1 MTLAR
6 ALLAIVLVTLTGCA
20 AQPSGDAAA
29 GTMGPLLGPMF
40 CDDVYERTMEDH
52 AAELV
57 EADKTK
63 TSADLE
69 PQLSRDSCQE
79 TLPAKRRGTQPLDM
93 VYEQSVPGV
102 LALACVAKCPGCGRY
117 HPKSTATAFVL
128 TASGVCA
135 TNYHVFEHSAD
146 DQHVIA
152 FDSQGRGYP
161 VTEILAASHQDDAAV
176 FKIDLSGRTLT
187 PIPLSPSGR
196 VGSPIAIISHPE
208 NNHYVLSSG
217 IICRRGA
224 KFGGMNGD
232 MEDLRPPK
240 HDTRATGE
248 LDNPT
253 DVDKLTQILEV
264 SCEYGIGSSG
274 GPVLDSEGNAIGM
287 VSNTRTIY
295 ASPKGKKDPQ
305 MVIRTCVPAQSIIN
319 LMMSKKDA
327 KKPEEVP

>member
-1 MTLAR
+1 MMLAR
-6 ALLAIVLVTLTGCA
+6 ALLAIVLVALTGCA
-20 AQPSGDAAA
+20 APSPQSAAP
-29 GTMGPLLGPMF
+29 GSMGPLLGPMF

-69 PQLSRDSCQE
+69 PQLSRESCQE
-79 TLPAKRRGTQPLDM
+79 TLPARRKGAQSLDM

-102 LALACVAKCPGCGRY
+102 LALASVAKCPGCGRY

-128 TASGVCA
+128 TANGICA

-176 FKIDLSGRTLT
+176 FKIDLGGRTLT
-187 PIPLSPSGR
+187 PIPLNASGR

-217 IICRRGA
+217 IVCRRGA
-224 KFGGMNGD
+224 RFGGVNGD
-232 MEDLRPPK
+232 IEALRPPK
-240 HDTRATGE
+240 HDPRPTGE

-253 DVDKLTQILEV
+253 DAEKLTQILEV

-305 MVIRTCVPAQSIIN
+305 MVIRTCVPAESIIK
-319 LMMSKKDA
+319 LMTSKNDA
-327 KKPEEVP
+327 KKPEEGP